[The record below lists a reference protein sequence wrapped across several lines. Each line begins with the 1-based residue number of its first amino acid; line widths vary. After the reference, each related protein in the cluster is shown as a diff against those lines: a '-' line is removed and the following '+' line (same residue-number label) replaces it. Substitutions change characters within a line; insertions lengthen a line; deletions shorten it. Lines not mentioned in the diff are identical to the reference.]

1 MKKIV
6 YIMISIVLFLL
17 LAGCQAR
24 PDLHLSL
31 DPEEYEQIII
41 QKGDSLD
48 RATLQDEA
56 LKAEVTRLLNA
67 FSPSREEKNGDYD
80 AGNRYIIHFQKPFEK
95 STVDSLRPE
104 TPGPT
109 FRFTADAL
117 MTFESWEPVIEYPLY
132 EGEPGY
138 FEPLIQIFLE
148 NLPQDN
154 ES

>member
-1 MKKIV
+1 MKRLFC
-6 YIMISIVLFLL
+6 VLLSMVLL
-17 LAGCQAR
+17 LALASCQTR
-24 PDLHLSL
+24 TDLHLSL

-48 RATLQDEA
+48 RATLQDDA

-80 AGNRYIIHFQKPFEK
+80 VGNRYYIAFRKPFER
-95 STVDSLRPE
+95 SPVYSLRPE
-104 TPGPT
+104 TPGPG
-109 FRFTADAL
+109 FCFTADSL
-117 MTFESWEPVIEYPLY
+117 MVIESWEPVIEYTLY